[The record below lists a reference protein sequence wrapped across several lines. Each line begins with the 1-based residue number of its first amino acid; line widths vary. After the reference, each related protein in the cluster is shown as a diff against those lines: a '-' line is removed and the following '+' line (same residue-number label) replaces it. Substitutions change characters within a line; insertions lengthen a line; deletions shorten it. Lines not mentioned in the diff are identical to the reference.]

1 MELQIWLTL
10 VVKGKD
16 VITFV
21 VPPLANSY
29 IGRDESANDVVLHD
43 PQVSRMHVKLVARG
57 EGYAV
62 QDLHSSS
69 GTQLN
74 GRHVSG
80 TTDIESGDML
90 QVGSYVLRVDLRQ
103 WHHAE
108 RDELATTVMNLDADT
123 LGMLRETARATAEV
137 KE

>member
-1 MELQIWLTL
+1 MELQVWLTL

-21 VPPLANSY
+21 VPPMANSY

-43 PQVSRMHVKLVARG
+43 PQVSRMHAKLVARG
-57 EGYAV
+57 GGYAV

-80 TTDIESGDML
+80 TTDLDSGDML
-90 QVGSYVLRVDLRQ
+90 QIGPYTLRMDLRQ

-108 RDELATTVMNLDADT
+108 RDDLATTVLKVDADT
-123 LGMLRETARATAEV
+123 LGVLRAKAGVRE
-137 KE
+137 